1 MYGEWLPPRAPDSQP
16 PRQFERAP
24 EQPAR
29 PEPGRPVFVPAPR
42 GRPNGLAIAG
52 LVLGITGLA
61 LLLLTIGTA
70 FVLTIPCSVAA
81 WLLSARA
88 RTRIAVGEAEG
99 GASQAKWGYIL
110 GIAGVVLGVVAMV
123 VWIILIGS
131 GFSIEEFRDNLEQ
144 ELERQRDRGVEAR
157 IGR

>member
-1 MYGEWLPPRAPDSQP
+1 MGEWLPPRAPDAQP
-16 PRQFERAP
+16 PRRFDREPERP
-24 EQPAR
+24 EPAR
-29 PEPGRPVFVPAPR
+29 PVFLPSTPGA
-42 GRPNGLAIAG
+42 RPNGLAIAG
-52 LVLGITGLA
+52 LVLSITA
-61 LLLLTIGTA
+61 VVLLLLSAGTL
-70 FVLTIPCSVAA
+70 FVLTIPCSIAA

-88 RTRIAVGEAEG
+88 RTRIAVGEEEG

-110 GIAGVVLGVVAMV
+110 GVAGVVLGVVAMV